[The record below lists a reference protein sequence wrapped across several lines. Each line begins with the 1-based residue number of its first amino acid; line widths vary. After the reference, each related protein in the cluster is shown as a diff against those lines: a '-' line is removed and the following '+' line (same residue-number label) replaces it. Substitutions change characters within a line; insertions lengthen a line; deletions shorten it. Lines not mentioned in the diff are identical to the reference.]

1 MGGKIPIP
9 IRLQV
14 FRAWLNGKSRDK
26 TAEELGISTGTESGI
41 IEDFRRDDPQ
51 FDLLREVAVKL
62 KIKIWIYNPLL
73 L

>member
-26 TAEELGISTGTESGI
+26 TAEELGISTGAESGI